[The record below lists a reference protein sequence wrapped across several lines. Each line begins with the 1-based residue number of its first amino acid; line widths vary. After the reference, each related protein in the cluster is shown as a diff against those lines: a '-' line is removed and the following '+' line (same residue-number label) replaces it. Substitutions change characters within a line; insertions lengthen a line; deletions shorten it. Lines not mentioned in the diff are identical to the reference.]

1 MKTQIIIEQIIV
13 LGILIMTGSIGAWTK
28 VINASVKES
37 IARIVFNITLPL
49 LIITTF
55 MNMEIS
61 GHLLQNG
68 MWVLIFSN
76 IAIFIMWCV
85 GFLTLKWLK
94 IKPKTQSVH
103 LVHTMFG
110 NIVFLGFPLIDAM
123 FPKSEGLLYAALYY
137 LVSTYIMWT
146 IGITILQQ
154 NGKKKDLKHQLKNLF
169 NPNTVAFFI
178 GLLFMIFQIKVPEL
192 AYNALKG
199 IGKTTIYLSMLYIGS
214 VLASAP
220 IKGILKRYDTF
231 ILSLNKL
238 IIVPLILIYL
248 IKWVTGMFNIAFDEM
263 AQTIVIIETAMPC
276 MSLIVIL
283 AKNYGADDV
292 KAVEHVFVTT
302 ILSLF
307 TLPFIYYLIGV
318 I

>member
-1 MKTQIIIEQIIV
+1 
-13 LGILIMTGSIGAWTK
+13 MTGAIGAWTR
-28 VINASVKES
+28 VINATVKES
-37 IARIVFNITLPL
+37 IARLVFNITLPL

-61 GHLLQNG
+61 GKLLQNG
-68 MWVLIFSN
+68 FWVLIFSN
-76 IAIFIMWCV
+76 IAIFIMWGV
-85 GFLTLKWLK
+85 GMITIKWLK
-94 IKPKTQSVH
+94 IKPKVKSVH

-123 FPKSEGLLYAALYY
+123 FPKTEALLYAALYY

-146 IGITILQQ
+146 IGITILQKD
-154 NGKKKDLKHQLKNLF
+154 GSKKDLKHQLKNLF
-169 NPNTVAFFI
+169 NPNTIAFFI
-178 GLLFMIFQIKVPEL
+178 GLLFMLFQVKVPDL

-214 VLASAP
+214 VLATAP
-220 IKGILKRYDTF
+220 IKGIFKRYDTF

-238 IIVPLILIYL
+238 IVVPIIIILL
-248 IKWVTGMFNIAFDEM
+248 IKWVTGMFNIAFDEI
-263 AQTIVIIETAMPC
+263 AQSIVIIETAMPC
-276 MSLIVIL
+276 MTLIVIL

>member
-13 LGILIMTGSIGAWTK
+13 LGILIMTGAIGAWTR
-28 VINASVKES
+28 VINATVKES
-37 IARIVFNITLPL
+37 IARLVFNITLPL

-61 GHLLQNG
+61 GKLLKNG
-68 MWVLIFSN
+68 LWVLIFSN
-76 IAIFIMWCV
+76 IAIFIMWGV
-85 GFLTLKWLK
+85 GKITLKWLK
-94 IKPKTQSVH
+94 IKPKVKSIH

-123 FPKSEGLLYAALYY
+123 FPKTEALLYAALYY

-146 IGITILQQ
+146 IGITILQKD
-154 NGKKKDLKHQLKNLF
+154 GSKKDLKHQMKNLF
-169 NPNTVAFFI
+169 NPNTIAFFI
-178 GLLFMIFQIKVPEL
+178 GLIFMLFQVKVPEL

-214 VLASAP
+214 VLATTP
-220 IKGILKRYDTF
+220 IKGIFKRYDTF

-238 IIVPLILIYL
+238 IIVPIILILL
-248 IKWVTGMFNIAFDEM
+248 IKWVTGMFNIAFDEI

-276 MSLIVIL
+276 MTLIVIL

>member
-13 LGILIMTGSIGAWTK
+13 LGILIMTGAIGAWTR
-28 VINASVKES
+28 VINATVKES
-37 IARIVFNITLPL
+37 IARLVFNITLPL

-61 GHLLQNG
+61 GKLLQNG
-68 MWVLIFSN
+68 FWVLIFSN
-76 IAIFIMWCV
+76 IAIFIMWGV
-85 GFLTLKWLK
+85 GMITIKWLK
-94 IKPKTQSVH
+94 IKPKVKSVH

-123 FPKSEGLLYAALYY
+123 FPKTEALLYAALYY

-146 IGITILQQ
+146 IGITILQKD
-154 NGKKKDLKHQLKNLF
+154 GSKKDLKHQLKNLF
-169 NPNTVAFFI
+169 NPNTIAFFI
-178 GLLFMIFQIKVPEL
+178 GLLFMLFQVKVPDL

-214 VLASAP
+214 VLATAP
-220 IKGILKRYDTF
+220 IKGIFKRYDTF

-238 IIVPLILIYL
+238 IVVPIIIILL
-248 IKWVTGMFNIAFDEM
+248 IKWVTGMFNIAFDEI
-263 AQTIVIIETAMPC
+263 AQSIVIIETAMPC
-276 MSLIVIL
+276 MTLIVIL

>member
-13 LGILIMTGSIGAWTK
+13 LGILIMTGAIGAWTR
-28 VINASVKES
+28 VINATVKES
-37 IARIVFNITLPL
+37 IARLVFNITLPL

-61 GHLLQNG
+61 GKLLKNG
-68 MWVLIFSN
+68 LWVLIFSN
-76 IAIFIMWCV
+76 IAIFIMW
-85 GFLTLKWLK
+85 GMGNITLKWLK
-94 IKPKTQSVH
+94 IKPKVKSIH

-123 FPKSEGLLYAALYY
+123 FPKTEALLYAALYY

-146 IGITILQQ
+146 IGITILQKD
-154 NGKKKDLKHQLKNLF
+154 GSKKDLKHQMKNLF
-169 NPNTVAFFI
+169 NPNTIAFFI
-178 GLLFMIFQIKVPEL
+178 GLIFMLFQVKVPEL

-214 VLASAP
+214 VLATTP
-220 IKGILKRYDTF
+220 IKGIFKRYDTF

-238 IIVPLILIYL
+238 IIVPIILILL
-248 IKWVTGMFNIAFDEM
+248 IKWVTGMFNIAFDEI

-276 MSLIVIL
+276 MTLIVIL

>member
-13 LGILIMTGSIGAWTK
+13 LGILIMTGAIGAWTR
-28 VINASVKES
+28 VINATVKES
-37 IARIVFNITLPL
+37 IARLVFNITLPL

-61 GHLLQNG
+61 GKLLQNG
-68 MWVLIFSN
+68 LWVLIFSN
-76 IAIFIMWCV
+76 ISIFIMWGV
-85 GFLTLKWLK
+85 GKITLKWLK
-94 IKPKTQSVH
+94 IKPKVKSVH

-123 FPKSEGLLYAALYY
+123 YPKTEALLYAALYY

-146 IGITILQQ
+146 IGITILQKD
-154 NGKKKDLKHQLKNLF
+154 GTKKDLKHQMKNLF
-169 NPNTVAFFI
+169 NPNTIAFFI
-178 GLLFMIFQIKVPEL
+178 GLILMLFQVKVPDL

-214 VLASAP
+214 VLATAP
-220 IKGILKRYDTF
+220 IKGIFKRYDTF

-238 IIVPLILIYL
+238 IVVPIIIILL
-248 IKWVTGMFNIAFDEM
+248 IKWVTGMFNIAFDEI
-263 AQTIVIIETAMPC
+263 AQNIVIIETAMPC

>member
-13 LGILIMTGSIGAWTK
+13 LGILIMTGAIGAWTR
-28 VINASVKES
+28 VINATVKES
-37 IARIVFNITLPL
+37 IARLVFNITLPL

-61 GHLLQNG
+61 GKLLKNG
-68 MWVLIFSN
+68 LWVLIFSN
-76 IAIFIMWCV
+76 IAIFIMWGV
-85 GFLTLKWLK
+85 GNITLKWLK
-94 IKPKTQSVH
+94 IKPKVKSIH

-123 FPKSEGLLYAALYY
+123 FPKTEALLYAALYY

-146 IGITILQQ
+146 IGITILQKD
-154 NGKKKDLKHQLKNLF
+154 GSKKDLKHQMKNLF
-169 NPNTVAFFI
+169 NPNTIAFFI
-178 GLLFMIFQIKVPEL
+178 GLIFMLFQVKVPEL

-214 VLASAP
+214 VLATTP
-220 IKGILKRYDTF
+220 IKGIFKRYDTF

-238 IIVPLILIYL
+238 IIVPIILILL
-248 IKWVTGMFNIAFDEM
+248 IKWVTGMFNIAFDEI

-276 MSLIVIL
+276 MTLIVIL